1 MERGRRAELNL
12 IWDTI
17 QEDLIDKLI
26 AMGLPDQY
34 PLEEIKKGI
43 EKLEELV

>member
-26 AMGLPDQY
+26 AMGLPDPY